1 MNGWFRTASLLVL
14 LGWVVGSPLP
24 TWATLPSPAG
34 PPENVTVAA
43 DTDRS
48 GTQPEEDSAEEDGEY
63 YDPFEDEESRIRLSD
78 PLESWNRGVFHFN
91 DGVYYLLL
99 RPSSRGW
106 EEISSS
112 STRDGV
118 SNFFSNLR
126 EPRNFLNSLFQGEF
140 RDAERSLARFLI
152 NTTIGVGGLF
162 DVLEDDLPVR
172 NRTFDQTLGRLGLG
186 PGPYLVLPFYGPS
199 SVRGSAGL
207 GVDSLAHPT
216 TYSTAVDLHAGYG
229 VALHGFQLTNEFV
242 EFGPRY
248 EEMREVSV
256 DPYLALKSFYE
267 NRLERRRNRDR

>member
-1 MNGWFRTASLLVL
+1 VS
-14 LGWVVGSPLP
+14 SPVS
-24 TWATLPSPAG
+24 TSAIPSSPGG
-34 PPENVTVAA
+34 PPENLIVSA
-43 DTDRS
+43 DTDGS
-48 GTQPEEDSAEEDGEY
+48 GTRSEEGSAEEDDEF
-63 YDPFEDEESRIRLSD
+63 YDPFEDEENRIRLSD
-78 PLESWNRGVFHFN
+78 PLESWNRGVFYFN
-91 DGVYYLLL
+91 DGLYYLVL

-112 STRDGV
+112 STREGV
-118 SNFFSNLR
+118 SNFFANLR

-140 RDAERSLARFLI
+140 RDAERSLARFVI

-172 NRTFDQTLGRLGLG
+172 NRTFDQTLGRLGIG

-199 SVRGSAGL
+199 SIRGSAGL
-207 GVDSLAHPT
+207 GVDSMAHPT
-216 TYSTAVDLHAGYG
+216 TYTGTVDLHTGYA

-267 NRLERRRNRDR
+267 NRLERRRSSDR